1 MIEAI
6 TTKAQLADF
15 VAAVKAAA
23 SKARELADTE
33 DGGTCN
39 MDSCVV
45 RITIP
50 KRLREASGL
59 RLFAGWGIYEGYWH
73 LQDIP
78 SNGCGNRNTRQQE
91 AAAEYLRAAG
101 YNASVRYQMD

>member
-23 SKARELADTE
+23 AEAAKLADTE

-45 RITIP
+45 KIDIP
-50 KRLREASGL
+50 KRLRDASGL
-59 RLFAGWGIYEGYWH
+59 RLFAGWGLYKGYWH

-78 SNGCGNRNTRQQE
+78 SDGCGNRNTRQQE
-91 AAAEYLRAAG
+91 AAAKYLQAAG
-101 YNASVRYQMD
+101 YNATVYYEVD

>member
-1 MIEAI
+1 MIDNI

-23 SKARELADTE
+23 AKASELADTE

-45 RITIP
+45 KINIP

-59 RLFAGWGIYEGYWH
+59 RLFAGWGLYKGYWH

-91 AAAEYLRAAG
+91 AAAKYLQAAG
-101 YNASVRYQMD
+101 YHATVRYCMD